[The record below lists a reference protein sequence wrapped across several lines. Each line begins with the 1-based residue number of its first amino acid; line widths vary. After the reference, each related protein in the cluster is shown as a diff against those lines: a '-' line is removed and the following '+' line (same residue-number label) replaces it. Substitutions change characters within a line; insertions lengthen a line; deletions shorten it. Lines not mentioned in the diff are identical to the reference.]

1 MTGSTP
7 SQTKNMIRKS
17 LLGIIDPDPSKEDI
31 TRLWEFFESK
41 CAYCGTKIN
50 RKTRQGI
57 NHISNRVLSCG
68 YCNGDEKR
76 DTHWAEF
83 IIDKYASNPTVAKKR
98 IDKIKEW
105 RNMHKEPKLDSELR
119 NKAEELTNHVYL
131 RYNSAVRDLKKLR
144 IDAQLISCTHAS
156 RHHSY

>member
-1 MTGSTP
+1 MTGPTP
-7 SQTKNMIRKS
+7 SQAKNMIRKS
-17 LLGIIDPDPSKEDI
+17 LLGIIDPEPSKEDI
-31 TRLWEFFESK
+31 TRLWEFFESR

-50 RKTRQGI
+50 RKRRQGHIDHLVPQTVNGI

-83 IIDKYASNPTVAKKR
+83 IINKHSRNPSVAKQR

-105 RNMHKEPKLDSELR
+105 RNLHKEPKLDSELR
-119 NKAEELTNHVYL
+119 NKAEDIANQVCV
-131 RYNSAVRDLKKLR
+131 RYNLALRDLKKLR
-144 IDAQLISCTHAS
+144 IDE
-156 RHHSY
+156 